1 MTTLSDPAET
11 REPGSA
17 SLRRCKQIDELCAA
31 SIRALSG
38 QGGLHF
44 SGRLLYRGNLRVPM
58 PAPHLHPNS
67 YPGGLDSLRGAADGM
82 ALRLKHSDRVL
93 HEQLSPRPASAK
105 LVFEMLEQFRAESLL
120 EDAMPGV
127 RANLNSRFL
136 QWTREFEAS
145 TLTGSALG
153 ILLFTVAQ
161 VGRARITAEPI
172 PGDVE
177 DLIESTRFELAPRI
191 GAHLAALRSR
201 RFSQPGF
208 APFARAIAEVVSARC
223 EQLEAQDERPARSR
237 ARSAAFALLFE
248 REHDDYMPT
257 AGYGRSGSLEAA
269 DGGYRVFT
277 RAYDKQHLASD
288 LVRHEQLR
296 EYRQR
301 LDDDIRRQGIN
312 VSRLARALGAL
323 LSTGVADGWDGGAE
337 EGRIDGSTLARLV
350 TSPGERR
357 VFRTERTAART
368 EATLT
373 FLVDCSG
380 SMKEHCGAV
389 AVLVDVFARALELAG
404 ARCEI
409 LGFTTAAWSGGRA
422 RKDWMHAGQ
431 PAYPGRLNEV
441 RHLVFKDADMSW
453 RRARPSIAGLLK
465 QNLFREGVDGE
476 AVDWACARLNRGGQ
490 IGATERRVLLVL
502 SDGSPMD
509 GATALTNDD
518 RYLEH
523 HLRDVVAGQEAS
535 GGAEIFGLGVGLD
548 LSPYYRRNLSLDLSG
563 GTTSAV
569 VGQVLAML
577 SARR

>member
-17 SLRRCKQIDELCAA
+17 SLRRSRQTAELCAA

-38 QGGLHF
+38 QRGLHF
-44 SGRLLYRGNLRVPM
+44 RGPLLYRGNLRVPM
-58 PAPHLHPNS
+58 PAPHLHPDS
-67 YPGGLDSLRGAADGM
+67 DEGGPDSFRGAADGM
-82 ALRLKHSDRVL
+82 ALRLRHSDRVL
-93 HEQLSPRPASAK
+93 HEQLSPRPAAAK

-120 EDAMPGV
+120 DSAMPGV
-127 RANLNSRFL
+127 RANLNLRFL

-145 TLTGSALG
+145 ALTGTALG
-153 ILLFTVAQ
+153 ILLFTAAQ

-172 PGDVE
+172 PADVE
-177 DLIESTRFELAPRI
+177 DLIEATRFELVPRI
-191 GAHLAALRSR
+191 GTHLAALRR
-201 RFSQPGF
+201 QRFSQPCF
-208 APFARAIAEVVSARC
+208 ASHARAIAEEVSARC
-223 EQLEAQDERPARSR
+223 EQLEAQEEGAISSGARP
-237 ARSAAFALLFE
+237 AAFALLFE
-248 REHDDYMPT
+248 QEHDDDGMPT

-269 DGGYRVFT
+269 EGGYRVFT
-277 RAYDKQHLASD
+277 SAFDQQRLASD
-288 LVRHEQLR
+288 LVRPEQLR

-312 VSRLARALGAL
+312 VPRLARALGAV
-323 LSTGVADGWDGGAE
+323 LSTGDTDGWDSGAE

-350 TSPGERR
+350 TSPAERR

-409 LGFTTAAWSGGRA
+409 LGFTTATWNGGRA
-422 RKDWMHAGQ
+422 RKDWMNAGM

-441 RHLVFKDADMSW
+441 RYLVFKDADTPW
-453 RRARPSIAGLLK
+453 RRARPGIAGLLK
-465 QNLFREGVDGE
+465 QTLFREGVDGE
-476 AVDWACARLNRGGQ
+476 AVDWACARLNGDQ
-490 IGATERRVLLVL
+490 VGAPERRVLLVL

-523 HLRDVVAGQEAS
+523 HLRDVVAGREA
-535 GGAEIFGLGVGLD
+535 GGSTEIFGLGVGLD
-548 LSPYYRRNLSLDLSG
+548 LSPYYRQNLSLDLSG

-577 SARR
+577 AARR